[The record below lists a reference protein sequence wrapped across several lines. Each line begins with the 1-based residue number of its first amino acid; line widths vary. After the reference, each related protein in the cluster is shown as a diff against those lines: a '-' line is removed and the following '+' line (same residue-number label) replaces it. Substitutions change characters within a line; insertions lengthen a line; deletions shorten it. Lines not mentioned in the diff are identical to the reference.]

1 MNATILKFPYERI
14 NLDVKS
20 GEAQIFRLP
29 RPREDAVEAMVKA
42 YEAWLKCFSWGL

>member
-20 GEAQIFRLP
+20 GEAKILKLP
-29 RPREDAVEAMVKA
+29 VRKLDLAYLVPFAAFAVWMEM
-42 YEAWLKCFSWGL
+42 WGVR